1 MIKPLLQKPV
11 PALMAV
17 LVAAVLLIA
26 CEQDNAKPN
35 VNPTIEFRTE
45 AGYTYVNDTI
55 GMEDTLLVGVIIRKG
70 DDGLNTFKVQRT
82 FDTGPT
88 TTQDSLSIGSDEF
101 EFDKVII
108 SRAIPGT
115 EKWTFWVQETD
126 GDVIRRSL
134 TFIVQ

>member
-1 MIKPLLQKPV
+1 MVKPLLQKPV
-11 PALMAV
+11 PAWMAV
-17 LVAAVLLIA
+17 LVAAVLLSA
-26 CEQDNAKPN
+26 CEQDNAKPS

-45 AGYTYVNDTI
+45 SGYTYLNDTI
-55 GMEDTLLVGVIIRKG
+55 GMEDTLLVGVVIRKG
-70 DDGLNTFKVQRT
+70 DDGLNTFKVLRT
-82 FDTGPT
+82 YDTGEAT
-88 TTQDSLSIGSDEF
+88 TEDSLSIGSAEF

-108 SRAIPGT
+108 SRAVVGT